1 MVRLAIY
8 LPIDPADGTRIFILG
23 KHDPRSEVGV
33 KRAVWDAKRRQWVG
47 AFSRAPYNHIQYWS
61 YSDDYLD
68 DLPPVF
74 STMAAIKTSRYNTET
89 VY

>member
-8 LPIDPADGTRIFILG
+8 LPIDPAEGTRIFILG
-23 KHDPRSEVGV
+23 KHHPRSEVGV
-33 KRAVWDAKRRQWVG
+33 KSAVWDAKRRQWVG
-47 AFSRAPYNHIQYWS
+47 SITRAPYTHIQYWS
-61 YSDDYLD
+61 YQDYHLD
-68 DLPPVF
+68 GLPPVF